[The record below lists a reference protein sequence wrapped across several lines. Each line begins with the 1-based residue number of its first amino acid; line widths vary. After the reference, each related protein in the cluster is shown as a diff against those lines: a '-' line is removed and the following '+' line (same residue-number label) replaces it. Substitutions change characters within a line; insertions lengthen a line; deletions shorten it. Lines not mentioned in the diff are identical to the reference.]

1 MMIRWPRVA
10 AFLAVLAMPA
20 LAAAH
25 EIPNEVTVHAFL
37 KPDGTRLIL
46 LVRAPLSAMRDMDVP
61 MKGPGFLDL
70 ARIDPVLR
78 DAATLWIGDYVQ
90 VFEGDAPL
98 GKPEVLAARVSLPS
112 DRSFG
117 SYDQALAHIT
127 GPGMP
132 LETELYWQQGLLDV
146 AFAYPIASQQSE
158 FSIEPGLTRLG
169 LRVNVVLRFLMPD
182 GRERLFDL
190 HGDTGVV
197 RLDPSWYQAALRFTV
212 EGFFHILDG
221 IDHLLFLLCLVIP
234 FRRFRSLVVVVTAFT
249 VAHSITLIASAYDV
263 VPEALW
269 FPPLVETLIALS
281 IVYMALEN
289 IVAPRLERRWLI
301 TFAFGLIHGFGFSF
315 ALRETLQL
323 AGSHVLTSLLAF
335 NLGVELG
342 QLLVLVVL
350 VPLLALTFRYVVA
363 EGMGT
368 IILSAIV
375 AHTGWHWMVERGDAL
390 LQYTFVW
397 PVLDAAFFAGVLRFA
412 MVLVIGIF
420 AAWLLSL
427 FSRGRP
433 AGGSAAAGA
442 APRAGAPYPP
452 AGALQSERAS
462 RPPDA
467 GTPGATHAGP
477 AAETRSV

>member
-1 MMIRWPRVA
+1 MPRHWPRVA
-10 AFLAVLAMPA
+10 AFLAFLFTPA
-20 LAAAH
+20 LVGSH

-37 KPDGTRLIL
+37 KPDGTRLVL
-46 LVRAPLSAMRDMDVP
+46 LVRAPLGAMRDMDVP
-61 MKGPGFLDL
+61 VRGPGFLDL

-90 VFEGDAPL
+90 LFEGERPL

-112 DRSFG
+112 DRSFE
-117 SYDQALAHIT
+117 SYEQALAHIT

-132 LETELYWQQGLLDV
+132 LDTELYWQQGLLDV
-146 AFAYPIASQQSE
+146 AFVYPITSQTSQ

-169 LRVNVVLRFLMPD
+169 LRVNVVLRFLMAD

-197 RLDPSWYQAALRFTV
+197 KLDPRWHQAALRFTV

-234 FRRFRSLVVVVTAFT
+234 FRHLRSLVVVVTSFT
-249 VAHSITLIASAYDV
+249 VAHSITLIASAYNV

-335 NLGVELG
+335 NAGVELG
-342 QLLVLVVL
+342 QLVVLVAL
-350 VPLLALTFRYVVA
+350 VPLLHLAFKYVVA
-363 EGMGT
+363 ERTGT

-375 AHTGWHWMVERGDAL
+375 AHTGWHWMIDRGDAL

-397 PVLDAAFFAGVLRFA
+397 PVVDAAFLAGAVRLA
-412 MVLVIGIF
+412 MVLVIGVF

-427 FSRGRP
+427 FTRRG
-433 AGGSAAAGA
+433 GA
-442 APRAGAPYPP
+442 RTAPPYPP
-452 AGALQSERAS
+452 AAEPRSGAAS
-462 RPPDA
+462 RHPDA
-467 GTPGATHAGP
+467 GTPDARHAAP
-477 AAETRSV
+477 AGETRSV